1 MLFAQTEG
9 IIPAPESSHAIRAAI
24 DEALGA
30 KEKGEERVI
39 LFNLSGHGLLDLS
52 AYDAYHQGQLVNDTL
67 DVNPKKF
74 ERCCRRSILIQYL
87 VILSRTEKISL
98 LKSKGIEPEIEK
110 TVNKENKYD
119 KITRLRKFFK
129 GGGTL
134 NPTFVG

>member
-1 MLFAQTEG
+1 
-9 IIPAPESSHAIRAAI
+9 
-24 DEALGA
+24 
-30 KEKGEERVI
+30 
-39 LFNLSGHGLLDLS
+39 
-52 AYDAYHQGQLVNDTL
+52 
-67 DVNPKKF
+67 
-74 ERCCRRSILIQYL
+74 